1 MAMAASA
8 HSATLS
14 SRSASTSLTAR
25 ATPKLVSQKRCPGA
39 LQYNGL
45 GISTS
50 ACEINLQEC
59 VRQAVAS
66 GRGGRHGRWG
76 SLPLNVVCSTAAS
89 NIIIVAFEVA
99 PWSKTGGLGDVIGG
113 LAPALAARGNRV
125 MTVSPRHDQYKD
137 AWDTNVT
144 CELLVGDK
152 VEQVR
157 YFHTFKRGVDRV
169 FVDHPLFLAKVWG
182 KTKSKLYGPVAGDD
196 YEDNQLRF
204 SLFAQAAIE
213 AARILNLNC
222 SEFAKG
228 PYGEDVI
235 FVAND
240 WHSALL
246 PCYLKANYQSKG
258 LFKKAKV
265 AFCIHNMAYQGRFD
279 PQDFSLLNLPDSLK
293 SSFDFFDGYD
303 IPVRGRKINWLKA
316 GISEADIVLTVSP
329 NYASEI
335 LSGPDRGVELDK
347 SVEKRGIRGIAN
359 GMDVI
364 EWDPSTDKHLEVN
377 YDSTTVREAK
387 PALKEALQAEVGLP
401 VDPNIPVLGFIG
413 RLEEQKGSDILAEA
427 VPEILK
433 DNVQLI
439 VLGTGKKSLEKQ
451 LEALEEMYPGKARGV
466 VKFNVPLAHMIIAGA
481 DFMLVPSRFEPCG
494 LNQLYA
500 MRYGTIPIVTSTGG
514 LVDTVKEGVTGF
526 QTGKAFNVKC
536 EEVDPADVQAL
547 ITTVRRAVQTYG
559 TPGYYQMIK
568 ACMAQDLSW
577 KGPAKE
583 WEAVLLS
590 LMVEG
595 SKPGVDDGDEVAP
608 LAKENVA
615 TP

>member
-14 SRSASTSLTAR
+14 LRSASTSLTAR

-66 GRGGRHGRWG
+66 VKGGRHGWG
-76 SLPLNVVCSTAAS
+76 SMPLTVVCSTAAS
-89 NIIIVAFEVA
+89 KIIIVSFEVA

-113 LAPALAARGNRV
+113 LAPALAARGNR
-125 MTVSPRHDQYKD
+125 
-137 AWDTNVT
+137 
-144 CELLVGDK
+144 LLVGDK
-152 VEQVR
+152 VQQVR

-182 KTKSKLYGPVAGDD
+182 KTNSKLYGPVAGDD

-265 AFCIHNMAYQGRFD
+265 AFCIHNMAYQGRFA
-279 PQDFSLLNLPDSLK
+279 PQDFALLNLPDSLK

-316 GISEADIVLTVSP
+316 GISETDIVLTVSP

-347 SVEKRGIRGIAN
+347 SVEKKGIRGIAN

-377 YDSTTVREAK
+377 YDSTTVLEAK

-401 VDPNIPVLGFIG
+401 VDPNVPVLGFIG

-427 VPEILK
+427 VPGILK
-433 DNVQLI
+433 DNVQALARR
-439 VLGTGKKSLEKQ
+439 VWRN

-547 ITTVRRAVQTYG
+547 ITTVRRAVQTYA